1 MRKVCFDMPKVKV
14 TKEGKM
20 SISSISSIL
29 MNRFQNNFTHMF
41 SLKRNSVIQKVCFN
55 MPNVKIT
62 VEGQMFKL
70 TLSGA

>member
-20 SISSISSIL
+20 SISSIL